1 MTEALPLVDN
11 TDIFRQLETYPWD
24 KDKEFQV
31 SLHFPKIWSFHPSSA
46 PLISLGIQ
54 VKEVSDWR
62 QEEELQHD
70 KRCPWNFLAN
80 NSRFSHIYACISKTL
95 TVSTLQP
102 PNTHHQGGLSAIL
115 GPNPSP
121 SQLEDL
127 TLRAQCFYLSRKKS
141 TPIDFD
147 AYKIYL
153 STKQPPT
160 PSSIPEQPPIQ
171 TTQPITTSKT
181 LPPSPTEDMSITKTP
196 PAQPNG
202 DAPYPPTFKQI
213 VELIQS
219 GAPIPGIMDIP
230 DTVLTGQGS
239 TPQAPKRRKPWEKE
253 ESEDV
258 VGGTFGDARDE
269 APIEQELPEDDDA
282 PRLEA

>member
-24 KDKEFQV
+24 KDKEFQ
-31 SLHFPKIWSFHPSSA
+31 IYSFHPSSS
-46 PLISLGIQ
+46 PLISLGNQ
-54 VKEVSDWR
+54 VKKVS
-62 QEEELQHD
+62 EENKELQWD
-70 KRCPWNFLAN
+70 KERSWNIL
-80 NSRFSHIYACISKTL
+80 
-95 TVSTLQP
+95 
-102 PNTHHQGGLSAIL
+102 GGLSAIL
-115 GPNPSP
+115 GSNPSP

-160 PSSIPEQPPIQ
+160 PISIPEQPPAQ
-171 TTQPITTSKT
+171 TTRPSED
-181 LPPSPTEDMSITKTP
+181 LPPSTTEDMSITETP

-202 DAPYPPTFKQI
+202 GAPYPPTFKQI

-253 ESEDV
+253 DSEEV
-258 VGGTFGDARDE
+258 AGGTFGDARDE
-269 APIEQELPEDDDA
+269 APIEQELPEDDDV
-282 PRLEA
+282 PRLET

>member
-24 KDKEFQV
+24 KDKEFQ
-31 SLHFPKIWSFHPSSA
+31 
-46 PLISLGIQ
+46 
-54 VKEVSDWR
+54 
-62 QEEELQHD
+62 
-70 KRCPWNFLAN
+70 
-80 NSRFSHIYACISKTL
+80 
-95 TVSTLQP
+95 
-102 PNTHHQGGLSAIL
+102 GGLSAIL
-115 GPNPSP
+115 GLNPSS

-127 TLRAQCFYLSRKKS
+127 TLRAQCFYLSYKKS

-147 AYKIYL
+147 AYKTYL

-160 PSSIPEQPPIQ
+160 PISIPEPPTQ
-171 TTQPITTSKT
+171 NTQPSEN
-181 LPPSPTEDMSITKTP
+181 LPPSTTEDMSITKTP
-196 PAQPNG
+196 PAQPDG

-253 ESEDV
+253 DSEEV
-258 VGGTFGDARDE
+258 AGGTFGDARDE
-269 APIEQELPEDDDA
+269 APIEQELPEDGDV
-282 PRLEA
+282 PRLET

>member
-24 KDKEFQV
+24 KDKEF
-31 SLHFPKIWSFHPSSA
+31 
-46 PLISLGIQ
+46 
-54 VKEVSDWR
+54 
-62 QEEELQHD
+62 
-70 KRCPWNFLAN
+70 
-80 NSRFSHIYACISKTL
+80 
-95 TVSTLQP
+95 
-102 PNTHHQGGLSAIL
+102 QGGLSAIL

-147 AYKIYL
+147 AYKTYL

-160 PSSIPEQPPIQ
+160 Q
-171 TTQPITTSKT
+171 TTQPTTSEN
-181 LPPSPTEDMSITKTP
+181 LPPSSTEDMSITKTP
-196 PAQPNG
+196 PSQPNG

-253 ESEDV
+253 DSEEV

-269 APIEQELPEDDDA
+269 APIQQELPEDDDA

>member
-24 KDKEFQV
+24 KDKEF
-31 SLHFPKIWSFHPSSA
+31 
-46 PLISLGIQ
+46 
-54 VKEVSDWR
+54 
-62 QEEELQHD
+62 
-70 KRCPWNFLAN
+70 
-80 NSRFSHIYACISKTL
+80 
-95 TVSTLQP
+95 
-102 PNTHHQGGLSAIL
+102 QGGLSAIL

-147 AYKIYL
+147 AYKTYL

-160 PSSIPEQPPIQ
+160 PISIPEQPPTQ
-171 TTQPITTSKT
+171 TAQPTTSEN

-196 PAQPNG
+196 PSQPNG

-253 ESEDV
+253 DSEEV

-269 APIEQELPEDDDA
+269 APIQQELPEDDDA

>member
-11 TDIFRQLETYPWD
+11 IEIFRQLETYPWD
-24 KDKEFQV
+24 KDKEF
-31 SLHFPKIWSFHPSSA
+31 
-46 PLISLGIQ
+46 
-54 VKEVSDWR
+54 
-62 QEEELQHD
+62 
-70 KRCPWNFLAN
+70 
-80 NSRFSHIYACISKTL
+80 
-95 TVSTLQP
+95 
-102 PNTHHQGGLSAIL
+102 QGGLSAIL

-127 TLRAQCFYLSRKKS
+127 TLRAQCFYLSRKRS

-147 AYKIYL
+147 AYKTYL

-160 PSSIPEQPPIQ
+160 PISNSKEPPTQTARQ
-171 TTQPITTSKT
+171 TTSENI
-181 LPPSPTEDMSITKTP
+181 PPSTTEDDMSITKTP

-253 ESEDV
+253 DSEEV

-269 APIEQELPEDDDA
+269 APIEQEFPDNDDA
-282 PRLEA
+282 PSLET